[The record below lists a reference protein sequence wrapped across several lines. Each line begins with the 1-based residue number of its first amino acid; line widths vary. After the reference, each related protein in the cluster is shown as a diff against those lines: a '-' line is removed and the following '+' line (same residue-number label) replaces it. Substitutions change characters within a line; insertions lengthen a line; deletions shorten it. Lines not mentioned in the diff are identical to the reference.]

1 MIRVRI
7 RDYGMKSGA
16 WEPETDPLFSGPPAL
31 DTKHFCLKW
40 RGKCLVN
47 KFQSEIIHDPF
58 LDPLCWRGVVRMFC
72 CRWSGVW
79 PANTENHWSRAT
91 CLWLSFEL
99 YKRKWS
105 PLNRVFLHAYFFFT
119 SDGFSSHFFS
129 KSFDDI
135 QSSSIKNSIILFKTS
150 LVRRQLQFLGLLCVW
165 QKTER
170 SSQWFC
176 LSVKLLTLLH
186 FLHTLLPFPAVN
198 KHPNST
204 SGSRRCTRPAR
215 LQCLPEGLFFSFPV
229 FCHVRRHPTLLLLL
243 TVIGTSV
250 PNQVFTFWQTKKTVL
265 QQTCFMPCAASA
277 VSSALAAGPARPDRS
292 HSTWTAHKVPNAA
305 CFTRWSV
312 FTLHPKLLISTQ
324 WQ

>member
-58 LDPLCWRGVVRMFC
+58 LDPLCWRGVVWMFC

-204 SGSRRCTRPAR
+204 SGSRRCTRPTR
-215 LQCLPEGLFFSFPV
+215 LQCLPEGLFFFFPRLLSCTPSPDPIITSDCNRHLCSQSSFYFLADKENCFAADTFYAMRSV
-229 FCHVRRHPTLLLLL
+229 CR
-243 TVIGTSV
+243 VIGAGRRPSS
-250 PNQVFTFWQTKKTVL
+250 PRSFTQHL
-265 QQTCFMPCAASA
+265 N
-277 VSSALAAGPARPDRS
+277 
-292 HSTWTAHKVPNAA
+292 HS
-305 CFTRWSV
+305 
-312 FTLHPKLLISTQ
+312 
-324 WQ
+324 